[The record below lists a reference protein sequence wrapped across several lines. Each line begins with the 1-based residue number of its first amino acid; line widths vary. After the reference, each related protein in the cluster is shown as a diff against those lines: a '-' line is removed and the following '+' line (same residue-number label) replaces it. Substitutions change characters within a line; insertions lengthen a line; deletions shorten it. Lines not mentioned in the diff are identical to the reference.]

1 MMDDCYYQ
9 ISCSCVV
16 LFGAISHL
24 NVLLQQENSATTFFW
39 LTNPKEWEFLTA
51 LGMGRIW
58 EVGRAF
64 HR

>member
-24 NVLLQQENSATTFFW
+24 NVLFQQENSATTFFW
-39 LTNPKEWEFLTA
+39 LTNPKE
-51 LGMGRIW
+51 
-58 EVGRAF
+58 
-64 HR
+64 